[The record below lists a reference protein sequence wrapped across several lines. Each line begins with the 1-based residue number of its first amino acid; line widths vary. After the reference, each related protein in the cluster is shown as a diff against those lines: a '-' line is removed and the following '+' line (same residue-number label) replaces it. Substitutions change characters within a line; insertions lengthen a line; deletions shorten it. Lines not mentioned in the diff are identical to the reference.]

1 MGCVKGIGYDEYPQQ
16 SDRLHSRVEVC
27 FNYDV
32 TRTIK
37 GTIVR
42 DDREDPGET
51 IIRLDDGRYLRAT
64 ECQYSYVREEKRAW
78 E

>member
-1 MGCVKGIGYDEYPQQ
+1 MKGIGIDDYPQQ

-27 FNYDV
+27 FHYDV

-42 DDREDPGET
+42 DDREDPCET
-51 IIRLDDGRYLRAT
+51 IIRTDDGRYLRSV
-64 ECQYSYVREEKRAW
+64 ECQYSFVREDKRKW

>member
-1 MGCVKGIGYDEYPQQ
+1 MGCVKGIGIDEYPRQ
-16 SDRLHSRVEVC
+16 SEKIHSRVEVC
-27 FNYDV
+27 FFYDV

-51 IIRLDDGRYLRAT
+51 IIRLDDGRYLRST
-64 ECQYSYVREEKRAW
+64 ECQYSYVREG
-78 E
+78 